1 MNKKII
7 SVLFLLVLIAGLVF
21 LMRSY
26 RSSPE
31 AEEAAVKTAV
41 ITLVE
46 NFGNALKNV
55 SLLSPTASEDIEK
68 NYKDFLDPD
77 LLEAWESD
85 PSQALG
91 RITSSPWPERIEIGE
106 ISRFD
111 SEAYDISG
119 KIIEMTS
126 TGMSGSRAVQ
136 INVAKFGNRWLIT
149 GIYVFPYQVDDSWK
163 EYEGNG
169 ISFEYPE
176 TLGAEYISETE
187 WPPTVEIRSGDDN
200 KCWEGITV
208 SSAYPIY
215 FREVMDKTIY
225 CIDVSEEGAAG
236 SVYKSYTYISP
247 RRGRLVAL
255 SFVLRYPNCLNY
267 PEDQARTC
275 AKEREFFDLD
285 ALVNNIFQTIK
296 FESASNTLADQIA
309 RCLVSSSSEGQEK
322 CDELLKQITDFDSCV
337 MAGFP
342 VTKSD
347 SLTQCQVG
355 GKIFTEGENSS
366 WEEVVSAINNCEAA
380 TVVPS
385 WRLLVTVILKNDRQ
399 LIAVEPE
406 RDDILDVT
414 AAAEAKCG
422 PIEII
427 PLPSD

>member
-31 AEEAAVKTAV
+31 AEEAAVKTAI

-77 LLEAWESD
+77 LLEAWKSD

-149 GIYVFPYQVDDSWK
+149 GVYVFPYQVDDSWK
-163 EYEGNG
+163 EYEGNE

-176 TLGAEYISETE
+176 TLGAEYISE
-187 WPPTVEIRSGDDN
+187 
-200 KCWEGITV
+200 
-208 SSAYPIY
+208 
-215 FREVMDKTIY
+215 
-225 CIDVSEEGAAG
+225 
-236 SVYKSYTYISP
+236 
-247 RRGRLVAL
+247 
-255 SFVLRYPNCLNY
+255 
-267 PEDQARTC
+267 
-275 AKEREFFDLD
+275 
-285 ALVNNIFQTIK
+285 
-296 FESASNTLADQIA
+296 
-309 RCLVSSSSEGQEK
+309 
-322 CDELLKQITDFDSCV
+322 
-337 MAGFP
+337 
-342 VTKSD
+342 
-347 SLTQCQVG
+347 
-355 GKIFTEGENSS
+355 
-366 WEEVVSAINNCEAA
+366 
-380 TVVPS
+380 
-385 WRLLVTVILKNDRQ
+385 
-399 LIAVEPE
+399 
-406 RDDILDVT
+406 
-414 AAAEAKCG
+414 
-422 PIEII
+422 
-427 PLPSD
+427 